1 MVVVIDPQIA
11 GISGDMLL
19 CSLVDLG
26 ANQKKIVDS
35 IKSIAHFLP
44 NSIISDFRFKK
55 IKKCGIESTGLILDV
70 DEDTHERKG
79 TEIKNAII
87 TSTNNLDLSEKARSF
102 AKSCIDTLIN
112 SESKIHG
119 VPAESV
125 HFHEASSIDT
135 LIDIVG
141 VTIAMDDLGLFD
153 EQIICMPILV
163 GGGSVTF
170 SHGTMSNPASA
181 VLEILKN
188 SGLLILGGQARDEL
202 TTPTGACMLVNLS
215 KSSSEFYP
223 MMEIASIGYG
233 AGTKD
238 FDSFSNVLKIV
249 RGTQKHNFDVNTV
262 KVLETNVD
270 DVSGEIIGHLI
281 DKIMNQGAKDVSVYQ
296 GITKKGRPTNL
307 ISVIC
312 DNKTM
317 HGIIDVMISETGTLG
332 IRVST
337 MDRFMVTR
345 QIREIKVNLDGKT
358 FSIKYKVF
366 SFQGK
371 FDFKIEFD
379 DLKHASKVLNK
390 PIKQIEFL
398 IRMEIEKMSEQ
409 NVKT

>member
-35 IKSIAHFLP
+35 IKSIAQFLP
-44 NSIISDFRFKK
+44 NSIISDIRFKK

-119 VPAESV
+119 IPAESV

-188 SGLLILGGQARDEL
+188 SGLLILGGQVRDEL

-249 RGTQKHNFDVNTV
+249 RGTQRHNFDMNTV

-312 DNKTM
+312 DDKTM
-317 HGIIDVMISETGTLG
+317 HGLIEVMISETGTLG
-332 IRVST
+332 VRVST
-337 MDRFMVTR
+337 MDRFTVTR
-345 QIREIKVNLDGKT
+345 QIREINVNLEGKT

-379 DLKHASKVLNK
+379 DLKHVSKVLNK
-390 PIKQIEFL
+390 PIKHIEFL
-398 IRMEIEKMSEQ
+398 IRTEIEKMSEQ